1 MQHSEVA
8 RILEDDVKH
17 WSQVFGSDPTKKKAA
32 SRAPE
37 EAALGKRK
45 SLQDESSKHEDTITI
60 DDLIFMLR
68 TTPKYANS
76 ELLIKASTKQLQDS

>member
-1 MQHSEVA
+1 M
-8 RILEDDVKH
+8 
-17 WSQVFGSDPTKKKAA
+17 FGSDPAKKKAP

-45 SLQDESSKHEDTITI
+45 SLQDDAAKDDDIITM
-60 DDLIFMLR
+60 DDLVFMLR

-76 ELLIKASTKQLQDS
+76 ELLIKASSKQLQES